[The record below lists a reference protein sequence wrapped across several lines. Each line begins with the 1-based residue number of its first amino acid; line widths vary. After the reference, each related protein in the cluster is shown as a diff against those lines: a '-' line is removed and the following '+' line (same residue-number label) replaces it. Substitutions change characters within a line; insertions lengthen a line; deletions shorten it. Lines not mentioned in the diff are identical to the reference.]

1 MTTYKLSELRDAIA
15 VCAPCVGKSSS
26 NDVLRNFALRRGSM
40 QAFDGEIH
48 AVFGRFTSGSDLPA
62 PILLPADRFQ
72 AIVRELTCET
82 IDISVDENNL
92 VIKGN
97 DQRFALPTSNPD
109 AFPFLDLNT
118 GANQDPAIRMDV
130 ELFRSAVRRTV
141 HCTDQE
147 STRYQLAGV
156 HFLRSPR
163 GSLLVE
169 ATDGRQ
175 CTRVVLSASC
185 TTSAF
190 TQALLPVRPLKMAER
205 MLKGSDE
212 VWIKIDRNAAKII
225 QHSAVIAFSLVE
237 GRFPNIDLVLEQC
250 IDPVC
255 TVELNAGVLLQAVR
269 QAAICSTE
277 ESKGVDFTFANRE
290 LVLSART
297 ADVGQSRIRI
307 PIDLDDA
314 MTVCLDPQY
323 VSDFLVAI
331 PPETTITMHL
341 SSPEK
346 PVKLR
351 DELQSHVVMPMT
363 RT

>member
-26 NDVLRNFALRRGSM
+26 KDVLRNLALRRGSM

-82 IDISVDENNL
+82 VDISVDENNL

-97 DQRFALPTSNPD
+97 DQCFRLPTSNPD
-109 AFPFLDLNT
+109 AFPFFDETRLADWQIKI
-118 GANQDPAIRMDV
+118 GAEM
-130 ELFRSAVRRTV
+130 FCSAVRRTS

-147 STRYQLAGV
+147 ATRFQLAAV
-156 HFLRSPR
+156 HFARSPR
-163 GSLLVE
+163 GLLLVE

-175 CTRVVLSASC
+175 CTRVVMQA
-185 TTSAF
+185 TDMAEKWVD
-190 TQALLPVRPLKMAER
+190 ALLPVKPLKMAER
-205 MLKGSDE
+205 MLKGGDE
-212 VWIKIDRNAAKII
+212 VSIQIERNSVSIAQNSAWI
-225 QHSAVIAFSLVE
+225 SFAVVE
-237 GRFPNIDLVLEQC
+237 GRYPNIDPVLDQC
-250 IDPVC
+250 IDPAF
-255 TVELNAGVLLQAVR
+255 TVDLHAGVLLQAVR

-307 PIDLDDA
+307 PIESEDA
-314 MTVCLDPQY
+314 MTVCLDPRY
-323 VSDFLVAI
+323 VSDFLGGVD
-331 PPETTITMHL
+331 PQSVITMSL

-351 DELQSHVVMPMT
+351 DELQTHVIMPMT
-363 RT
+363 RN